1 MTAVDDGSTADGGPA
16 TTEGTVESTTD
27 ADDGTGSATGL
38 DSNLAGALSYLLG
51 PVTGILFYVLED
63 EDEFVRFHAAQ
74 STVVFGGLF
83 VLTIVLSVVLTL
95 LAAIPV
101 VGWIIGLV
109 LGFGALLI
117 SPLFVLVWLFLM
129 YKAFS
134 GDRYVAPIAGK
145 HAEKYAAA
153 N

>member
-1 MTAVDDGSTADGGPA
+1 MTGADDGPAATGPDGGPVA
-16 TTEGTVESTTD
+16 TGT
-27 ADDGTGSATGL
+27 DDGTGSATGL

-74 STVVFGGLF
+74 STIVFGGLF
-83 VLTIVLSVVLTL
+83 VLTIALSVVLTL

-117 SPLFVLVWLFLM
+117 SPLFLLVWLFLM

-134 GDRYVAPIAGK
+134 GDRYAAPIAGK
-145 HAEKYAAA
+145 HAEKYASA